1 VRRGTPL
8 VVVLVL
14 LALGGCAT
22 PRPFTEEFFAPL
34 RVRRAAVPATPIAVF
49 AFADLRGLEDP
60 TTVVRYEQAD
70 GRSRVEQATVPV
82 GVGIA
87 RAFARALTARGYTVA
102 STSATRY
109 VPGGAA
115 PAPIVVT
122 GRVSDFGVSIV
133 RAGLLGASQSRAAC
147 RLTVDVWDTATGRRI
162 SERTYQAGTEGA
174 MMPSEPFLVL
184 ASLLADVVEQA
195 VSDITLP
202 R

>member
-1 VRRGTPL
+1 VRRGAAFVAFL
-8 VVVLVL
+8 AL
-14 LALGGCAT
+14 LALGSCAT
-22 PRPFTEEFFAPL
+22 PRPFTEEFYAPL

-60 TTVVRYEQAD
+60 TIVVRVEHAD
-70 GRSRVEQATVPV
+70 GSSRVEQATAPV

-87 RAFARALTARGYTVA
+87 RAFARGLAERGYTVV
-102 STSATRY
+102 STSTTRY
-109 VPGGAA
+109 VPGVAA

-133 RAGLLGASQSRAAC
+133 RGGLLGASQSRAAC
-147 RLTVDVWDTATGRRI
+147 RLTVDVWDTATGRRL

-184 ASLLADVVEQA
+184 ASLLADAVEHA
-195 VSDITLP
+195 VGDITLP